1 MSYTNPNLSY
11 PKRRSTMQLVVPIA
25 RADSATQ
32 KAWLPKDAVV
42 TGVHVLQNVNAATAV
57 ATFTVG
63 LGSDADGILEAFTMS
78 TTKVGLVNAGVSAG
92 VSVLSKLTADAPV
105 TSTYAVGSSTAGGT
119 GFVIIDFF
127 IAGPGEA
134 VDD

>member
-1 MSYTNPNLSY
+1 MSYTNPSLSY
-11 PKRRSTMQLVVPIA
+11 PKRRSTMQLVIPVA
-25 RADSATQ
+25 RTDSATQ

-42 TGVHVLQNVNAATAV
+42 SGVHVLQNVNASTATAS
-57 ATFTVG
+57 FTVG
-63 LGSDADGILEAFTMS
+63 LGSDADGILEAFTMATS
-78 TTKVGLVNAGVSAG
+78 KVGLVNAGASAG
-92 VSVLSKLTADAPV
+92 VSVLSKLTVDAPV
-105 TSTYAVGSSTAGGT
+105 TVTYTVGSSTAGGT

>member
-1 MSYTNPNLSY
+1 MSYTNPTLSY
-11 PKRRSTMQLVVPIA
+11 PKRRSTLQLIVPVA
-25 RADSATQ
+25 RTDSATT

-42 TGVHVLQNVNAATAV
+42 TGVHVLQNVNASTATAS
-57 ATFTVG
+57 FTVG
-63 LGSDADGILEAFTMS
+63 LGSDADGILEAFTMATS
-78 TTKVGLVNAGVSAG
+78 KVGLVNAGASAG

-105 TSTYAVGSSTAGGT
+105 TVTYTVGSSTAGGT

-127 IAGPGEA
+127 VAGSGEA

>member
-11 PKRRSTMQLVVPIA
+11 PKRRCTLQLVIA
-25 RADSATQ
+25 ITRTDSATQ

-42 TGVHVLQNVNAATAV
+42 TGVHVLQNVSASTAAGS
-57 ATFTVG
+57 FTVG
-63 LGSDADGILEAFTMS
+63 LGSDADGILEAFSMA

-92 VSVLSKLTADAPV
+92 VSVLTKLTVDAPV
-105 TSTYAVGSSTAGGT
+105 TSTYTVGSSTAGGT

-127 IAGPGEA
+127 IPGPGEA

>member
-1 MSYTNPNLSY
+1 MSYTNPTLSY
-11 PKRRSTMQLVVPIA
+11 PKRRGVMQLIIPVA
-25 RADSATQ
+25 RTDNATQ

-42 TGVHVLQNVNAATAV
+42 TNVRVLQNVNASTAV

-63 LGSDADGILEAFTMS
+63 LGSDADGILESFTMATS
-78 TTKVGLVNAGVSAG
+78 KVGLVQAGASAG
-92 VSVLSKLTADAPV
+92 VAVLAKQTVDAPV
-105 TSTYAVGSSTAGGT
+105 TVTYAVGSSTAGGT

-127 IAGPGEA
+127 VAGSGEA

>member
-1 MSYTNPNLSY
+1 MSYTNPTLSY
-11 PKRRSTMQLVVPIA
+11 PKRRCTMQLVIPVA
-25 RADSATQ
+25 RADSATT

-42 TGVHVLQNVNAATAV
+42 TGVHVLQNVAATTAV

-63 LGSDADGILEAFTMS
+63 LGSDADGILETFTMS

-92 VSVLSKLTADAPV
+92 VAVLAKQTSDAPITV
-105 TSTYAVGSSTAGGT
+105 TYAVGSSTAGGT
-119 GFVIIDFF
+119 GYVMIDFF
-127 IAGPGEA
+127 VAGPGEA

>member
-1 MSYTNPNLSY
+1 MAYANPTLSY
-11 PKRRSTMQLVVPIA
+11 PKRRSAQQLIIA
-25 RADSATQ
+25 VARTDNGTT

-42 TGVHVLQNVNAATAV
+42 TNVHVLQNVNAASAN

-63 LGSDADGILEAFTMS
+63 LGSDADGILESFTMS
-78 TTKVGLVNAGVSAG
+78 TTKVGLVNAGASAG
-92 VSVLSKLTADAPV
+92 VEVLAKQTSDRPITV
-105 TSTYAVGSSTAGGT
+105 TYSVGSSTAGGT

-127 IAGPGEA
+127 VTGPGEA

>member
-1 MSYTNPNLSY
+1 MSYTNPTLSY
-11 PKRRSTMQLVVPIA
+11 PKRRSTLQLVIPVA
-25 RADSATQ
+25 RTDSATT

-63 LGSDADGILEAFTMS
+63 LGSDADGILEAFTMATS
-78 TTKVGLVNAGVSAG
+78 KVGLVNAGASAG
-92 VSVLSKLTADAPV
+92 VSVLSKLTVDAPV
-105 TSTYAVGSSTAGGT
+105 TVTYAVGSSTAGGT

-127 IAGPGEA
+127 LAGPGEA

>member
-11 PKRRSTMQLVVPIA
+11 PKRRGTLQLIIAIA
-25 RADSATQ
+25 RTDSATQ
-32 KAWLPKDAVV
+32 KARLPKDAVV
-42 TGVHVLQNVNAATAV
+42 CGVHVLQNVSASTAV

-92 VSVLSKLTADAPV
+92 VSVMTKLTSDLPV

>member
-1 MSYTNPNLSY
+1 MSYTNPTLSY
-11 PKRRSTMQLVVPIA
+11 PKRRSTLQLVIPVA
-25 RADSATQ
+25 RTDSATH
-32 KAWLPKDAVV
+32 KAWLPKDAVI
-42 TGVHVLQNVNAATAV
+42 TGVHVLQNVNASTA
-57 ATFTVG
+57 AGSFTVG
-63 LGSDADGILEAFTMS
+63 LGSDADGILEAFSMA

-105 TSTYAVGSSTAGGT
+105 TVTYTVGSSTAGGT

-127 IAGPGEA
+127 NAGAGEA

>member
-1 MSYTNPNLSY
+1 MSYSNPNLSY
-11 PKRRSTMQLVVPIA
+11 PKRRGTLQLIVPVA
-25 RADSATQ
+25 RTDSATT

-63 LGSDADGILEAFTMS
+63 LGADADGILESFTMATS
-78 TTKVGLVNAGVSAG
+78 KVGLVNAGAQAG
-92 VSVLSKLTADAPV
+92 VSVLTKLTVDAPV
-105 TSTYAVGSSTAGGT
+105 TVTYAVGSSTAGGT
-119 GFVIIDFF
+119 GFVVIDFF

>member
-1 MSYTNPNLSY
+1 MSYTNPALSY
-11 PKRRSTMQLVVPIA
+11 PKRRTTQQLIIPVA
-25 RADSATQ
+25 RTDSATA

-42 TGVHVLQNVNAATAV
+42 TGVHVLQNVNASTA
-57 ATFTVG
+57 AGSFTVG
-63 LGSDADGILEAFTMS
+63 LGSDADGILEAFSMA

-92 VSVLSKLTADAPV
+92 VSVLTKLSVDAPV
-105 TSTYAVGSSTAGGT
+105 TTTYTVGSSTAGGT

-127 IAGPGEA
+127 VAGSGEA

>member
-1 MSYTNPNLSY
+1 MSYTNPTLSY
-11 PKRRSTMQLVVPIA
+11 PKRRSTMQLVIPVA
-25 RADSATQ
+25 RTDSATQ

-63 LGSDADGILEAFTMS
+63 LGSDADGILESFTMATS
-78 TTKVGLVNAGVSAG
+78 KVGLVNAGASAG
-92 VSVLSKLTADAPV
+92 VSVLSKLTSDAPV
-105 TSTYAVGSSTAGGT
+105 TVTYAVGSSTAGGT

-127 IAGPGEA
+127 ITGAGEA

>member
-1 MSYTNPNLSY
+1 MSYPNPTLSY
-11 PKRRSTMQLVVPIA
+11 PKRRDVLQLIIPVA
-25 RADSATQ
+25 RTDNGTT

-42 TGVHVLQNVNAATAV
+42 SDVSVLQNVNASTAT

-63 LGSDADGILEAFTMS
+63 LGSDADGILESFTMATS
-78 TTKVGLVNAGVSAG
+78 KVGLVKAGASAG
-92 VSVLSKLTADAPV
+92 VSVMSKLTVDSPV
-105 TSTYAVGSSTAGGT
+105 TVTYTVGSSTAGGT
-119 GFVIIDFF
+119 GFVIINFF

>member
-1 MSYTNPNLSY
+1 MAYSNPNLSY
-11 PKRRSTMQLVVPIA
+11 PKRRSTMQLVIPVA
-25 RADSATQ
+25 RTDAGTQ

-42 TGVHVLQNVNAATAV
+42 TGVHVLQNVNAATAT
-57 ATFTVG
+57 ASFTVG
-63 LGSDADGILEAFTMS
+63 LGADADGLLEAFTMA
-78 TTKVGLVNAGVSAG
+78 TAKVGLVNAGTSAG
-92 VSVLSKLTADAPV
+92 VAVLTKQTADNPV
-105 TSTYAVGSSTAGGT
+105 TVTYTVGSSTGGGT

>member
-1 MSYTNPNLSY
+1 
-11 PKRRSTMQLVVPIA
+11 MQLVIPVA
-25 RADSATQ
+25 RTDSATT

-63 LGSDADGILEAFTMS
+63 LGAVANGILETFTMATS
-78 TTKVGLVNAGVSAG
+78 KVGLVNAGASAG
-92 VSVLSKLTADAPV
+92 VSVLSKLTVDAPV
-105 TSTYAVGSSTAGGT
+105 TVTYAVGSSTAGGT

-127 IAGPGEA
+127 LAGPGEA